1 MKENNKKYNAIDF
14 ARYHSGAMLPEEMH
28 ALEKAALED
37 PFLADAL
44 DGYVYSKDAEQELEQ
59 IRMRL
64 EEKRNQKK
72 VFTISSLS
80 SGTWWKI
87 AAMFILFAGAGYYFY
102 ATNSKKETSLAVKND
117 VPKKQNPAAISPAQ
131 NDTTA
136 TEDDLAFEKPSG
148 KNENSTAKLPAPATN
163 SMEVPARR
171 KTTAGEIKTEK
182 ERSTSE
188 EALTDTDKNGVAM
201 NDDKVASMNIIHKD
215 SGKEAFLRPADTTAL
230 VAASLHKN
238 DSGSFPGV
246 ALNQKA
252 DALNEVVVT
261 GYGRRRKKD
270 MTGSVNKAIRRQSKW
285 CSDNYP
291 TSLSKKWKGKV

>member
-1 MKENNKKYNAIDF
+1 MKENNKKYNAVDF
-14 ARYHSGAMLPEEMH
+14 ARYHSGAMSPEEMH

-44 DGYVYSKDAEQELEQ
+44 DGYVYSKDAEEELKQ

-102 ATNSKKETSLAVKND
+102 ATNAKKETSLAVKND
-117 VPKKQNPAAISPAQ
+117 APKKQNPVAISPTQ

-148 KNENSTAKLPAPATN
+148 KNENSAAKLPAPTTK

-188 EALTDTDKNGVAM
+188 EALTDTDKNSVAM
-201 NDDKVASMNIIHKD
+201 NDEKAASIEYYTRKIRERNPFFVHLIPLRWLPLPCIRMTAVASPEWH
-215 SGKEAFLRPADTTAL
+215 
-230 VAASLHKN
+230 
-238 DSGSFPGV
+238 
-246 ALNQKA
+246 
-252 DALNEVVVT
+252 
-261 GYGRRRKKD
+261 
-270 MTGSVNKAIRRQSKW
+270 
-285 CSDNYP
+285 
-291 TSLSKKWKGKV
+291 